1 VTLILENHSKDDF
14 WEYPECARKMDLFL
28 ALVDAIDD
36 PHFGVNYD
44 PSNAFL
50 AGDDPVEL
58 LRSVAEIDEA

>member
-1 VTLILENHSKDDF
+1 
-14 WEYPECARKMDLFL
+14 MDLFL